1 MSDISNPL
9 SQPGSNGSDA
19 DLQPGIRILAQYIK
33 DLSFES
39 PHVPESL
46 RAGGPAPQIDL
57 NVELNAQGRED
68 GLYEID
74 LKLAARAARETETVF
89 HIELVYSG
97 LFQIFGVPQADM
109 EPVLMVEC
117 PRYLFPFARRLIADL
132 SAEGGFPPFRL
143 EPIDFGGIY
152 AARLAQQSEGAPT
165 GTA

>member
-1 MSDISNPL
+1 MTDAPENFPSGP
-9 SQPGSNGSDA
+9 NGQDP
-19 DLQPGIRILAQYIK
+19 DGPPGIRILAQYIR

-46 RAGGPAPQIDL
+46 RGGAQPQIDL
-57 NVELNAQGRED
+57 NVELNAKTRDD
-68 GLYEID
+68 GLYETE
-74 LKLAARAARETETVF
+74 LKLAARAARENETVF
-89 HIELVYSG
+89 HIELVYAG
-97 LFQIFGVPQADM
+97 LFQIVGVPAADL

-152 AARLAQQSEGAPT
+152 AARLAQQAEGGQT
-165 GTA
+165 GLG

>member
-1 MSDISNPL
+1 MSDTSNPL

-19 DLQPGIRILAQYIK
+19 DQPGIRILAQYIK

-46 RAGGPAPQIDL
+46 RASGPPPQIDL
-57 NVELNAQGRED
+57 NVELNAQGRDD
-68 GLYEID
+68 GFYEID
-74 LKLAARAARETETVF
+74 LKLAARATRETETVF

-97 LFQIFGVPQADM
+97 LFQIIGVPQADM

-152 AARLAQQSEGAPT
+152 AARLAQQGEGAQT

>member
-1 MSDISNPL
+1 MSDTSNPII
-9 SQPGSNGSDA
+9 QPGSNGSDA

-46 RAGGPAPQIDL
+46 RVGGPPPQIDL

-74 LKLAARAARETETVF
+74 LKLAARAARDTETVF

-97 LFQIFGVPQADM
+97 LFQIIGVPQADM

-143 EPIDFGGIY
+143 EPLDFAGIY
-152 AARLAQQSEGAPT
+152 AARLAQQGDGGQT